1 MIKKNITYFEYQ
13 IFKAIYTN
21 INSLRSFLYNT
32 NIGDSKK
39 EGD

>member
-21 INSLRSFLYNT
+21 ITVLRANDNT
-32 NIGDSKK
+32 ATIVIGK
-39 EGD
+39 

>member
-21 INSLRSFLYNT
+21 ITVLKANDTSAT
-32 NIGDSKK
+32 IVIGK
-39 EGD
+39 